1 MGEEER
7 IRERATVGYGGASIA
22 FIAVY
27 GAINGVLA
35 LVPVFPY
42 VGGGGF
48 VPLSVAFTAIGPLVL
63 GPIGGIIAAVIGGF
77 IGMFISPA
85 MFPLGLLDVVLTG
98 ILPAVFVALFMN
110 VDDNRWYLLTVIAV
124 IFTTIMWFVYPYIFP
139 GVPGQTPDA
148 LFYLSTT
155 FFWLPWLIL
164 LFTPVLKTWVP
175 EWSRLDDPKKRYIG
189 VFLGVLAG
197 IEIFYYWWT
206 APYWQIF
213 AYPIEL
219 SFTSNMF
226 GYSWWWPVLSIL
238 TTVIAIPVI
247 EALKRSGLPR
257 IPRAIW

>member
-1 MGEEER
+1 
-7 IRERATVGYGGASIA
+7 
-22 FIAVY
+22 
-27 GAINGVLA
+27 L
-35 LVPVFPY
+35 
-42 VGGGGF
+42 
-48 VPLSVAFTAIGPLVL
+48 
-63 GPIGGIIAAVIGGF
+63 
-77 IGMFISPA
+77 
-85 MFPLGLLDVVLTG
+85 LTG

-110 VDDNRWYLLTVIAV
+110 VDDNRWYLLTVLAV
-124 IFTTIMWFVYPYIFP
+124 LFTTVMWFVYPYIFP

-175 EWSRLDDPKKRYIG
+175 EWSRMDDPKKRYIG